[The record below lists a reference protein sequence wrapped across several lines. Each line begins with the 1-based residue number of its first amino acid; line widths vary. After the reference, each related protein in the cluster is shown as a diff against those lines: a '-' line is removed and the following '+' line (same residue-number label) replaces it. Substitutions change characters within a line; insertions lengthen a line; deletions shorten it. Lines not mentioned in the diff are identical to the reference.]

1 MIPLPVLPVAPT
13 TATFSMVDDDSV
25 CVMSTREVEKM
36 LCWSCGAVEKIVRD
50 LAGRAK
56 CFIQSN
62 LKPETIKLLPCLE
75 RWREKLS
82 KPTWLDRHRPHAQ
95 PGARPDNLGS

>member
-1 MIPLPVLPVAPT
+1 VFGSSRRELMIPLPVLPVAPT

-75 RWREKLS
+75 R
-82 KPTWLDRHRPHAQ
+82 LDRHRPHAQ
-95 PGARPDNLGS
+95 SGARSDNLGS